1 MQFAETGI
9 EGLWLIETEPHRDE
23 RGQFARTFCAREF
36 GRRGLAVQFV
46 QHSESL
52 SVFAHTRRG
61 MHFQR
66 SPHQEVKIVN
76 CGSGSMWD
84 VAVDLRSG
92 SPTFGRWYGAEL
104 TAENGRALYIP
115 AGFAHGF
122 QTLED
127 GTRTRYMMSA
137 YHAPGLA
144 GGLAHDDPTVAVS
157 WPEPPAIMSER
168 DRAWSLL
175 SELTPIV

>member
-1 MQFAETGI
+1 MRFCETGLD
-9 EGLWLIETEPHRDE
+9 GLWLIETEPQRDE
-23 RGQFARTFCAREF
+23 RGQFARTFCALEF
-36 GRRGLAVQFV
+36 GRQGLAVQFV

-66 SPHQEVKIVN
+66 SPHGETKLVT
-76 CGSGSMWD
+76 CGSGALWD
-84 VAVDLRSG
+84 VAIDLRPG
-92 SPTFGRWYGAEL
+92 SPTFGRWYGVEL
-104 TAENGRALYIP
+104 TQENGRALYIP
-115 AGFAHGF
+115 TGFAHGF

-137 YHAPGLA
+137 FHAPGAA

-157 WPEPPAIMSER
+157 WPEHPAVISER
-168 DRAWSLL
+168 D
-175 SELTPIV
+175 LTWPTLGQLAPIV